1 MTMKTNPLKR
11 VTTIPTFDDWS
22 KVHTTQYDWHAHMNR
37 NQKDG
42 VWTHR
47 YSKGGNDYTIDTY
60 KETISTRG
68 KGIVGEEPEW
78 LRVILDIAQLGGHG
92 IRMPRN
98 AIPDYVLWF
107 ETDEK
112 LRLLK
117 IVDEND
123 DMSDMSDVNIPAYL
137 TFVID
142 IQTLRKELKP
152 WKEQAC
158 VNK

>member
-1 MTMKTNPLKR
+1 MTTKTNPLKR
-11 VTTIPTFDDWS
+11 VTTIPTFDDWAT
-22 KVHTTQYDWHAHMNR
+22 VHTTQYDWYAHMNR
-37 NQKDG
+37 NQRDG

-47 YSKGGNDYTIDTY
+47 YSKGGNDFTLDTY

-78 LRVILDIAQLGGHG
+78 LRVVLDIAQLGGHG

-117 IVDEND
+117 IVDED
-123 DMSDMSDVNIPAYL
+123 DMSDM
-137 TFVID
+137 
-142 IQTLRKELKP
+142 
-152 WKEQAC
+152 
-158 VNK
+158 